1 MRCSGSTGSLQRS
14 FGLPQHAFQATIL
27 LLFMLRRA
35 YFGAAA
41 ALCIQGK
48 PRVLS
53 GQRMLMRHPL
63 QAIPCG
69 LRDRHVGA
77 RQASWHAQALRQP

>member
-1 MRCSGSTGSLQRS
+1 M
-14 FGLPQHAFQATIL
+14 PKHAFQANTL

-48 PRVLS
+48 LRVLS

-63 QAIPCG
+63 LAIPCG
-69 LRDRHVGA
+69 LCDRHVGA
-77 RQASWHAQALRQP
+77 RQASWHAQVLRQPRSATPSPGGPVQPE